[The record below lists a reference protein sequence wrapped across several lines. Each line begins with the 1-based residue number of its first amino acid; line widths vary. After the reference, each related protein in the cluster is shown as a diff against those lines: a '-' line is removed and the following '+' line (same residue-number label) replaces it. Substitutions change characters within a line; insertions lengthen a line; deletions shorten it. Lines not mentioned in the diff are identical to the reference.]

1 MSTTTIEKKTATQ
14 TPAKAKTTRKK
25 AVAAPMNPPTAP
37 AVEDTNKTE
46 VEAKKAQ
53 ELKDIETLKE
63 ARKRNASISKSLN
76 NVQSSFTRIAF
87 DLYWMYSASAFGL
100 LGYKNIYDYAARE
113 HGIARGTCS
122 DFIHI
127 VERFASRD
135 EHGNILEEIRPELK
149 DYQSSKLIALLG
161 VTDAQLTEFSVD
173 MSVRDIKK
181 KVKDIHGEAGKS
193 DASDCDAS
201 GGDDTYNGKEIIDGN
216 FTEVNSQTLVT
227 FHNIDEYN
235 KYLDGLNDL
244 IEKALKSKNFEADHK
259 RIAVSYTHL
268 TLPTTERV

>member
-1 MSTTTIEKKTATQ
+1 MSTATIEKKPTTQ

-37 AVEDTNKTE
+37 AVEDTNKAE

-53 ELKDIETLKE
+53 EAKDIETLKE
-63 ARKRNASISKSLN
+63 AKKRNASISKSLC

-87 DLYWMYSASAFGL
+87 DLYWMYSTSAFSL
-100 LGYKNIYDYAARE
+100 LGYKNIYDCAAKE

-127 VERFASRD
+127 VERFAKRD
-135 EHGNILEEIRPELK
+135 DAGNVLEEIRPELK

-181 KVKDIHGEAGKS
+181 KVKELHGEAQDETAES
-193 DASDCDAS
+193 DTS
-201 GGDDTYNGKEIIDGN
+201 NGKEIID
-216 FTEVNSQTLVT
+216 TTAQEVNSQTLVM
-227 FHNIDEYN
+227 FHNMEEYN

-259 RIAVSYTHL
+259 RIEIV
-268 TLPTTERV
+268 VKW

>member
-1 MSTTTIEKKTATQ
+1 MSTATIEKKPTTQ

-37 AVEDTNKTE
+37 AVEDTNKAE

-87 DLYWMYSASAFGL
+87 DLYWMYSTSAFSL
-100 LGYKNIYDYAARE
+100 LGYKNIYDCAAKE

-127 VERFASRD
+127 VERFAKRD
-135 EHGNILEEIRPELK
+135 DAGNVLEEIRPELK

-181 KVKDIHGEAGKS
+181 KVKELHGEAQDEVGEA
-193 DASDCDAS
+193 DTS
-201 GGDDTYNGKEIIDGN
+201 GADTSNGKEIID
-216 FTEVNSQTLVT
+216 TTAQEVNSQTLVT
-227 FHNIDEYN
+227 FHNIDDYN

-259 RIAVSYTHL
+259 RIEIV
-268 TLPTTERV
+268 VKW

>member
-1 MSTTTIEKKTATQ
+1 MSTTTIEKKPTTQ

-37 AVEDTNKTE
+37 AVEDTNKAE

-53 ELKDIETLKE
+53 EAKDIETLKE
-63 ARKRNASISKSLN
+63 AKKRNASISKSLC

-87 DLYWMYSASAFGL
+87 DLYWMYSTSAFSL
-100 LGYKNIYDYAARE
+100 LGYKNIYDCAAKE

-127 VERFASRD
+127 VERFAKRD
-135 EHGNILEEIRPELK
+135 DAGNVLEEICPELK

-181 KVKDIHGEAGKS
+181 KVKELHGEAQDEAQDETAES
-193 DASDCDAS
+193 DIS
-201 GGDDTYNGKEIIDGN
+201 NGKEIID
-216 FTEVNSQTLVT
+216 TTAQEVNSQTLVT
-227 FHNIDEYN
+227 FHNMEEYN

-259 RIAVSYTHL
+259 RIEIV
-268 TLPTTERV
+268 VKW

>member
-1 MSTTTIEKKTATQ
+1 M
-14 TPAKAKTTRKK
+14 
-25 AVAAPMNPPTAP
+25 
-37 AVEDTNKTE
+37 
-46 VEAKKAQ
+46 
-53 ELKDIETLKE
+53 
-63 ARKRNASISKSLN
+63 
-76 NVQSSFTRIAF
+76 
-87 DLYWMYSASAFGL
+87 
-100 LGYKNIYDYAARE
+100 
-113 HGIARGTCS
+113 
-122 DFIHI
+122 
-127 VERFASRD
+127 
-135 EHGNILEEIRPELK
+135 EEIRPELK

-259 RIAVSYTHL
+259 RIEIV
-268 TLPTTERV
+268 VKW